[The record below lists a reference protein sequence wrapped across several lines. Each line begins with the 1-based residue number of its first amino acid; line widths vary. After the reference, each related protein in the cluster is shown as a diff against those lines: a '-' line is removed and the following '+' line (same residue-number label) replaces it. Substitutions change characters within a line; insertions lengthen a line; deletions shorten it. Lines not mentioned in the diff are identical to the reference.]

1 MNTDIEDRLRTDME
15 RFTRDVRVPPGLAL
29 QACRHNR
36 KRRKTLRVAV
46 ASGAATAVAAGAV
59 AIAGVSGVF
68 SSAPATQTAQ
78 TTAYVL
84 RHVENAL
91 APASVRDL
99 IDVSRMV
106 FPPGTPQEPV
116 VGGLNGGSTA
126 GGASSPWT
134 VAYMLHWDYQGSQ
147 RYSAYSPSGRHVF
160 DMELS
165 IGNGSASQTTVIYGD
180 RTWWTATMPAGQPGS
195 PGCDQGSPTSSGSGR
210 VASTSIGLGNGPGNG
225 WTAFIRSQLSC
236 GAYTVAGRQ
245 VVDGIDAI
253 KITGQADRL
262 TLFVNPASYLPIRLD
277 IGPLRMSFQWLPATP
292 ANLAQLK
299 VSVPAG
305 YQQVPPPAQN

>member
-29 QACRHNR
+29 RACRHNR

-46 ASGAATAVAAGAV
+46 ASGAATAVAASAV
-59 AIAGVSGVF
+59 AIAGVAGAFGSAPA
-68 SSAPATQTAQ
+68 APATQTTQ

-91 APASVRDL
+91 APASVHNL

-116 VGGLNGGSTA
+116 VGGLNGGSTTS
-126 GGASSPWT
+126 GASSPWT

-147 RYSAYSPSGRHVF
+147 RYAAYSPSGQHVF
-160 DMELS
+160 DMGIS
-165 IGNGSASQTTVIYGD
+165 VANGLWSQTVVIYRD
-180 RTWWTATMPAGQPGS
+180 RTWWTAAVPAGQPRS
-195 PGCDQGSPTSSGSGR
+195 PGCTQGSIELS
-210 VASTSIGLGNGPGNG
+210 NGPGNG
-225 WTAFIRSQLSC
+225 WPAFIQSQLSC

-253 KITGQADRL
+253 KITGQTGRL
-262 TLFVNPASYLPIRLD
+262 TLFVDPATYLPIQLD
-277 IGPLRMSFQWLPATP
+277 IGPFGISFQWLPAAP

-305 YQQVPPPAQN
+305 YQQVPPPAQS

>member
-29 QACRHNR
+29 RACRHNR

-46 ASGAATAVAAGAV
+46 ASGAATAVAASAV
-59 AIAGVSGVF
+59 AIAGVAGAFGSAPT
-68 SSAPATQTAQ
+68 APATQ

-84 RHVENAL
+84 RRVDNAL

-106 FPPGTPQEPV
+106 FPPGVTEEPV
-116 VGGLNGGSTA
+116 IGGANGGNTT
-126 GGASSPWT
+126 GGASSPWS
-134 VAYMLHWDYQGSQ
+134 VAYILNWDYQGSQ
-147 RYSAYSPSGRHVF
+147 RYAAYSPSGQHVF
-160 DMELS
+160 DEAIS
-165 IGNGSASQTTVIYGD
+165 IVSGSATQTTVIYGSH
-180 RTWWTATMPAGQPGS
+180 TWWTAAVPARQPAS
-195 PGCDQGSPTSSGSGR
+195 LGCTQGSVELS
-210 VASTSIGLGNGPGNG
+210 NGPGNG
-225 WTAFIRSQLSC
+225 WPAFIQSQLSC
-236 GAYTVAGRQ
+236 GAYSVAGRQ

-253 KITGQADRL
+253 KITGLAGRL
-262 TLFVNPASYLPIRLD
+262 TLFVNPATYLPIQLD
-277 IGPLRMSFQWLPATP
+277 MGPFGISFKWLPATP

-305 YQQVPPPAQN
+305 YQQVPPAQN